1 MAVDEDVGVIIHR
14 SPFLGVIGQAAL
26 RDGGCAIVVVISL
39 SLFHFGRPRSRVFL
53 ESERAKMKFEFEN
66 LKFERS

>member
-39 SLFHFGRPRSRVFL
+39 SLFHFGRPLLVCFL
-53 ESERAKMKFEFEN
+53 RAASEDEI
-66 LKFERS
+66 